1 MKYLIGI
8 FIIVPALEIGAF
20 LLASRTAGVLPSVLL
35 IILTGTIG
43 AYLAKKQGI
52 ETIRKIQRELASGRI
67 PGDSLIDGACI
78 LIGGCLLISPGF
90 LTDIL
95 GLFLMLPPHRRMIK
109 PLVKRSLRKAVEKK
123 RVTIIR

>member
-1 MKYLIGI
+1 MKYLISI

-43 AYLAKKQGI
+43 AYLAKKQGL
-52 ETIRKIQRELASGRI
+52 ETIQKIQRELASGRI

-95 GLFLMLPPHRRMIK
+95 GLFLMLPPLRRMIK